1 MRGSELGEHTSC
13 GVEEKQ
19 STTSDGSILFAQ
31 PARYPARAMV
41 RVGGGAVRVRA
52 AMARAAVAMGLV
64 TAAKEAVVKAM
75 VVVVVRAAAHWAV

>member
-1 MRGSELGEHTSC
+1 MTVGGVQTGVQMRGSELGEHTSC

-41 RVGGGAVRVRA
+41 RVGGE
-52 AMARAAVAMGLV
+52 AVAGRGEGGG
-64 TAAKEAVVKAM
+64 ARGCE
-75 VVVVVRAAAHWAV
+75 WAQELCRHHLG